1 MAEISGRAKIKNN
14 SGRTIV
20 GIDVGG
26 STTKIVGFGPDGGL
40 ISPIFVRATDPVTSA
55 YGAFG
60 RFTSENGLSLGDID
74 RVMMTGAGS
83 GFVTSPIFSLECR
96 SVTEFKCIGL
106 GGLYLS
112 GLDEAIV
119 VSMGTG
125 TAIIHARRTPDGAVT
140 DYLGGTGVGGGTLVG
155 LAKRML
161 GMDDIQHIQ
170 ELAETGDLD
179 KIDWR
184 IGNISKKDLLPGASD
199 KMTAA
204 NFGNI
209 SDIASKSD
217 VALGIINMVFETI
230 GMVAMFAAR
239 NYNLRD
245 IVLTGNLTTLNKAP
259 ENFTS
264 LNAMFNLNFIIPE
277 NSRFGTVIG
286 AALTK

>member
-1 MAEISGRAKIKNN
+1 MSVVI
-14 SGRTIV
+14 

-26 STTKIVGFGPDGGL
+26 STTKIVGFENTIGGKRL
-40 ISPIFVRATDPVTSA
+40 INPLFVRATDPITA
-55 YGAFG
+55 LYGAFG
-60 RFTSENGLSLGDID
+60 KFTDQNGIELSDID
-74 RVMMTGAGS
+74 VVKVTGVGS
-83 GFVTSPIFSLECR
+83 SKINKPIYGLTCEHVS
-96 SVTEFKCIGL
+96 EFDCIGL

-119 VSMGTG
+119 ASLGTG
-125 TAIIHARRTPDGAVT
+125 TALIHARRGEKME
-140 DYLGGTGVGGGTLVG
+140 YLGGTGVGGGTLVG

-245 IVLTGNLTTLNKAP
+245 IVLTGNLTTLKRAP
-259 ENFTS
+259 EIFTS

>member
-1 MAEISGRAKIKNN
+1 MSVVI
-14 SGRTIV
+14 

-26 STTKIVGFGPDGGL
+26 STTKIVGFENTIGGKRL
-40 ISPIFVRATDPVTSA
+40 ISPLFIRATDPITA
-55 YGAFG
+55 LYGAFG
-60 RFTSENGLSLGDID
+60 KFTDQNGIELSDID
-74 RVMMTGAGS
+74 VVKVTGVGS
-83 GFVTSPIFSLECR
+83 SKINKPIYGLTCEHVS
-96 SVTEFKCIGL
+96 EFDCIGL

-119 VSMGTG
+119 ASLGTG
-125 TAIIHARRTPDGAVT
+125 TALIHARRGEKME
-140 DYLGGTGVGGGTLVG
+140 YLGGTGVGGGTLVG

-184 IGNISKKDLLPGASD
+184 IGNISKKDLLPGASE
-199 KMTAA
+199 KMTAS

-259 ENFTS
+259 EIFTS

>member
-1 MAEISGRAKIKNN
+1 MSVVI
-14 SGRTIV
+14 

-26 STTKIVGFGPDGGL
+26 STTKIVGFENTIGGKRL
-40 ISPIFVRATDPVTSA
+40 IDPLFVRATDPITA
-55 YGAFG
+55 LYGAFG
-60 RFTSENGLSLGDID
+60 KFTDQNGIELSDID
-74 RVMMTGAGS
+74 IVKVTGVGS
-83 GFVTSPIFSLECR
+83 SKINKPIYGLNCEHVS
-96 SVTEFKCIGL
+96 EFDCIGL

-119 VSMGTG
+119 ASLGTG
-125 TAIIHARRTPDGAVT
+125 TALIHARRGEKME
-140 DYLGGTGVGGGTLVG
+140 YLGGTGVGGGTLIG
-155 LAKRML
+155 LSKRML

-170 ELAETGDLD
+170 ELAENGDLD

-199 KMTAA
+199 KMTAS

-217 VALGIINMVFETI
+217 IALGIINMVFETI
-230 GMVAMFAAR
+230 AMVAMFAAR

-245 IVLTGNLTTLNKAP
+245 IVLTGNLTTLRKAP
-259 ENFTS
+259 DLFKS

>member
-1 MAEISGRAKIKNN
+1 MSVV
-14 SGRTIV
+14 V

-26 STTKIVGFGPDGGL
+26 STTKIVGFENTIGGKKL
-40 ISPIFVRATDPVTSA
+40 IDPLFVRATDPITA
-55 YGAFG
+55 LYGAFG
-60 RFTSENGLSLGDID
+60 KFTDQNGIELSDID
-74 RVMMTGAGS
+74 IIKLTGVGS
-83 GFVTSPIFSLECR
+83 AKINKPIYGLECEHV
-96 SVTEFKCIGL
+96 SEFDCIGL

-119 VSMGTG
+119 ASLGTG
-125 TAIIHARRTPDGAVT
+125 TALIHARRGEKME
-140 DYLGGTGVGGGTLVG
+140 YLGGTGVGGGTLVG

-170 ELAETGDLD
+170 ELAEGGDLD

-199 KMTAA
+199 KMTAS

-209 SDIASKSD
+209 SDIATKAD
-217 VALGIINMVFETI
+217 IALGIINMVFETI
-230 GMVAMFAAR
+230 AMVSMFAAR
-239 NYNLRD
+239 NYDLRD
-245 IVLTGNLTTLNKAP
+245 IVLTGNLTTLKKAP
-259 ENFTS
+259 ELFRS
-264 LNAMFNLNFIIPE
+264 LNAMFNLNFIIPD

>member
-1 MAEISGRAKIKNN
+1 MSVVI
-14 SGRTIV
+14 

-26 STTKIVGFGPDGGL
+26 STTKIVGFENTIGGKRL
-40 ISPIFVRATDPVTSA
+40 INPLFVRATDPITA
-55 YGAFG
+55 LYGAFG
-60 RFTSENGLSLGDID
+60 KFTDQNGIELSDID
-74 RVMMTGAGS
+74 VVKVTGVGS
-83 GFVTSPIFSLECR
+83 SKINKPIYGLTCEHVS
-96 SVTEFKCIGL
+96 EFDCIGL

-119 VSMGTG
+119 ASLGTG
-125 TAIIHARRTPDGAVT
+125 TALIHARRGEKME
-140 DYLGGTGVGGGTLVG
+140 YLGGTGVGGGTLVG

-259 ENFTS
+259 EIFTS